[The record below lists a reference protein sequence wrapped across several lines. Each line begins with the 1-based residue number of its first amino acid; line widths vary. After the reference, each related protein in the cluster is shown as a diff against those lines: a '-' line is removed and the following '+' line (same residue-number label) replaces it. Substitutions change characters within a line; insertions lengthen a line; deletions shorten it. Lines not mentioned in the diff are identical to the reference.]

1 LRRTFFPLFYR
12 MFFCTKKWVG
22 AILLSACCATAMAQ
36 KKKVD
41 FDSSYYET
49 YPKLI
54 TGRVFF
60 SGKYTH
66 VNIQGNQ
73 GVRPLKYRP
82 NGALNVGVGISYG
95 PITLNASFPLSF
107 INPDNDVKGKTRSLD
122 LQTHI
127 YTRKWVVDLL
137 GQFYGGFYLRPKG
150 YGNDDPLA
158 FYQRPD
164 IKVRKLGFSAFH
176 VFNYDR
182 FSHKAAFLQNE
193 WQKKSAGTFLVGAEA
208 YYGLVKADSSL
219 VPESL
224 FNFYPQQNIAKS
236 SFFSLGPGG
245 GYAYTYVFREHFF
258 ATASS
263 TINTNINFVKERKE
277 DGTTVSKTTF
287 SPNLF
292 FRTVVGYNNDKWSA
306 SLSWVANRI
315 TAPGV
320 VSSRDYVFST
330 GNYRITFAK
339 RFPPK
344 GLLKKRIREVEDRF

>member
-1 LRRTFFPLFYR
+1 MAVRI
-12 MFFCTKKWVG
+12 KKWTGLVV
-22 AILLSACCATAMAQ
+22 LLHFVVTGFSQWKPA
-36 KKKVD
+36 D
-41 FDSSYYET
+41 HDSSYYDT

-66 VNIQGNQ
+66 FNIQGNR
-73 GVRPLKYRP
+73 GVRPLRYRP
-82 NGALNVGVGISYG
+82 NGALNLGVGVTYG

-127 YTRKWVVDLL
+127 YTRKWLVDLL

-150 YGNDDPLA
+150 YASDNQLS

-164 IKVRKLGFSAFH
+164 IKVRKLGFSAFNIL
-176 VFNYDR
+176 NYDR
-182 FSHKAAFLQNE
+182 FSYKAAFLQNE

-208 YYGLVKADSSL
+208 YYGLVKADSAL
-219 VPESL
+219 VPEVLYNS
-224 FNFYPQQNIAKS
+224 YPQQDVAKS
-236 SFFSLGPGG
+236 SFISLGPGA
-245 GYAYTYVFREHFF
+245 GYAYTFVFRENFF

-263 TINTNINFVKERKE
+263 TINTNINFVKERLD
-277 DGTTVSKTTF
+277 DGTSVSKTTF

-320 VSSRDYVFST
+320 TSSRDYVFST

-344 GLLKKRIREVEDRF
+344 GLLKKRIREVEERF